1 MMDCDGHV
9 SESSTC
15 SCNNDDDNCGDD
27 DDDDYCG
34 HDAMSATLSVSSFI
48 HPSKFVSLLIVA

>member
-15 SCNNDDDNCGDD
+15 SCNNDDDNCGDY
-27 DDDDYCG
+27 DDDDYCD
-34 HDAMSATLSVSSFI
+34 HDAMSAIFQ
-48 HPSKFVSLLIVA
+48 